1 MMKLEFYQR
10 ADIEKHTKLI
20 SGKKLQRAGVE
31 KQTKLISGKK
41 LCENKGGADLFSC
54 LWHTLEK
61 G

>member
-31 KQTKLISGKK
+31 KQTKLILGKR
-41 LCENKGGADLFSC
+41 
-54 LWHTLEK
+54 
-61 G
+61 